1 MTEHPSFREWWR
13 EYPVKISAQMVGS
26 DPLRDLAADAFQAGY
41 LAAVKAHDASG
52 CPGIFYRHEFK
63 LMEPKS

>member
-1 MTEHPSFREWWR
+1 MNPAFTEWWSVQLGNALATDR
-13 EYPVKISAQMVGS
+13 AE
-26 DPLRDLAADAFQAGY
+26 LAAAAFEAGY

-52 CPGIFYRHEFK
+52 CPGIFYRHEFR